1 MSELTSLRARV
12 VSRGWWVSMIMVVGV
27 LLAGCS
33 STFGKLPEPAIGT
46 IPVITEPSQIVRPI
60 DTYLPGETEIVNLHI
75 AYYALLNDCFAKH
88 GITITAYMYSNL
100 DDLRK
105 SVHVSA
111 VERVMLTT
119 LYGDFDPDGAAANG
133 YALGSGL
140 GRPEN
145 IVGLAAPPQDDPL
158 HATAMACWEA
168 VGQVD
173 PTNGAIDIGL
183 VTQQQLP
190 DGGPTVNRQDS
201 RMVTVYKQWSACMA
215 EKGFTYPDPRSAFFD
230 PQWNQDDMQTL
241 EVATAVADMNCK
253 ISTNLVGVAVAVQSA
268 YDQVYIDSHRD
279 ALNTWKQKLDALLSG
294 TATLPDIS
302 QFMTASPGG
311 NPS

>member
-1 MSELTSLRARV
+1 MSKVTLQRSRV
-12 VSRGWWVSMIMVVGV
+12 VSRGWWVSVIVVVGV
-27 LLAGCS
+27 LLTGCS
-33 STFGKLPEPAIGT
+33 STSVKTPEPTIGT
-46 IPVITEPSQIVRPI
+46 IPVITEPSQIPRPI

-75 AYYALLNDCFAKH
+75 AYYALVNDCFAKH

-100 DDLRK
+100 DDLKRN
-105 SVHVSA
+105 VHIDVL
-111 VERVMLTT
+111 ERVMLTK
-119 LYGDFDPDGAAANG
+119 LYGDFDPDGASTNG
-133 YALGSGL
+133 YAPGGRL
-140 GRPEN
+140 GRAGN
-145 IVGLAAPPQDDPL
+145 IVGLVAPPQDDPL

-173 PTNGAIDIGL
+173 PTNGAIDMGM

-190 DGGPTVNRQDS
+190 DGGPTVNPQDS
-201 RMVTVYKQWSACMA
+201 RMVAVYQQWAACMA
-215 EKGFTYPDPRSAFFD
+215 EKGFTYPDPRSAYFD
-230 PQWNQDDMQTL
+230 SRWSQDGMQTL

-302 QFMTASPGG
+302 QFMTTTPGG